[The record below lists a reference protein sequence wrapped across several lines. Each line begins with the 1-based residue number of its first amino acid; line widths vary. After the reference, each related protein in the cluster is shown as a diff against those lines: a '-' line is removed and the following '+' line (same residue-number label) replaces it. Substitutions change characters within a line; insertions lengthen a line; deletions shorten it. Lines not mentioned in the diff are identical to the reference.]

1 MIYDTHAHYDDEAFK
16 DDRDT
21 LLKSLPQNGI
31 GRVVNIGASL
41 DSCAATLELAAQYP
55 FIYTAL
61 GIHPSECEELTEDS
75 IEWLRKQL
83 NFEKCLAVGEM
94 GLDYHYPDPAPVL
107 QKKWFVRQLD
117 LARQCSLPA
126 VIHSREAA
134 KDTIDILREERA
146 GDIGGVM
153 HCFSYGKEIAK
164 IVLDMGF
171 YIGIGGVLTFT
182 NGKKLK
188 EVAEYIPIES
198 IVLETDCPYL
208 APVPNRGKR
217 NSSLNLPYVVE
228 ALAQIKHITPDQ
240 VEEITWRNACRL
252 YRQ

>member
-21 LLKSLPQNGI
+21 LLESLPQHGI
-31 GRVVNIGASL
+31 GRVVNIGADL
-41 DSCAATLELAAQYP
+41 NSCVTTMALAKQYP
-55 FIYTAL
+55 FMYATL
-61 GIHPSECEELTEDS
+61 GIHPSECGELTES
-75 IEWLRKQL
+75 SMEWLQKQL
-83 NFEKCLAVGEM
+83 SFEKCVAVGEM
-94 GLDYHYPDPAPVL
+94 GLDYHYPDPAPAL
-107 QKKWFVRQLD
+107 QKKWFIRQLE
-117 LARQCSLPA
+117 LARQSGLPA

-134 KDTIDILREERA
+134 QDTLDILQAEHV

-164 IVLDMGF
+164 KVLNMNL
-171 YIGIGGVLTFT
+171 YIGIGGVLTFN
-182 NGKKLK
+182 NGRKLK
-188 EVAEYIPIES
+188 EAAEYIPIES

-217 NSSLNLPYVVE
+217 NSSLNLPHVVE